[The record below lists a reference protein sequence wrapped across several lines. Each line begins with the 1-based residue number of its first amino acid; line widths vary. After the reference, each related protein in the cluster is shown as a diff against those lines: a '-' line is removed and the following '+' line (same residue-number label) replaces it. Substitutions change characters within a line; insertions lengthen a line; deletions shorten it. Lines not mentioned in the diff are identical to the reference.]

1 MSSSSHRSALGVS
14 LLATPYTRL
23 KEKLTN
29 IYGKSK
35 YQLCDELFDMPPP
48 QHREA
53 QHLDV
58 QDVGPCAGGRHSWY
72 VVLALF
78 LRRLPEWMR
87 RQLKAGGWVHYA

>member
-1 MSSSSHRSALGVS
+1 MRDVIRQVDT
-14 LLATPYTRL
+14 LATPYTGL

-48 QHREA
+48 EHLEA

-72 VVLALF
+72 VVFGAF
-78 LRRLPEWMR
+78 SS
-87 RQLKAGGWVHYA
+87 QAGGVDAPPAEGGRVHYA